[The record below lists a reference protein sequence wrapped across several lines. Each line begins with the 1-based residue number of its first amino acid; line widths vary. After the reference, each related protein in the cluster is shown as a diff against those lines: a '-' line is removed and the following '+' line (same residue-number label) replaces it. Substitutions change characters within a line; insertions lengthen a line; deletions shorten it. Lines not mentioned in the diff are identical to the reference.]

1 MKRITKR
8 AFEKLYTDLNRREY
22 VSPDPLQ
29 FLYNYKNLADR
40 EVVGLVASSLAYG
53 RVAQILK
60 SVSKVL
66 GAMESPREFLEKSS
80 QKDIERKFEKFKH
93 RFTTG
98 EHLARML
105 FGAKRAI
112 EEYGSLEACFESGI
126 ENDDPTVLP
135 AMSLFVTEMGELAG
149 KSLGYLLPSPDDG
162 SACKRFNLFL
172 RWMGRKDTVD
182 PGGWKCL
189 DPSLLVIPLD
199 THMYQIC
206 SKLEFTKRK
215 QANLKT
221 AVEIT
226 DAFRKISPDDPVK
239 YDFALTRLG
248 IRDDMNLQDFLENI
262 L

>member
-1 MKRITKR
+1 MAKAKK
-8 AFEKLYTDLNRREY
+8 AVFERLYDDLNRRKY

-29 FLYNYKNLADR
+29 FLYDYEDSADR
-40 EVVGLVASSLAYG
+40 EIVGLVASSLAYG

-60 SVSKVL
+60 SVDKVL
-66 GAMESPREFLEKSS
+66 SAMDGPKKFLESSSFREIKSCF
-80 QKDIERKFEKFKH
+80 KNFKH

-105 FGAKRAI
+105 YAAKRAN

-126 ENDDPTVLP
+126 EDGDPTVLQ
-135 AMSLFVTEMGELAG
+135 AMSLFTTEMDGLAE
-149 KSLGYLLPSPDDG
+149 KPLGYLLPTPDGG

-172 RWMGRKDTVD
+172 RWMGRKDAVD
-182 PGGWKCL
+182 SGGWKCL

-206 SKLEFTKRK
+206 SKLGFTKRK

-226 DAFRKISPDDPVK
+226 DAFRKICPADPVK

-248 IRDDMNLQDFLENI
+248 IRTDTDLDGFLNSI
-262 L
+262 